1 MSRVVLQT
9 TLSLF
14 FLLSAGLLA
23 IEPPPVWK
31 TEPVDLWP
39 GPSDPASAKA
49 ADASSASPFQCSI
62 LGPRVD
68 WG

>member
-1 MSRVVLQT
+1 MSRLVLPT
-9 TLSLF
+9 TVSLF

-31 TEPVDLWP
+31 TEPVDRWP
-39 GPSDPASAKA
+39 APGDPAPAKA
-49 ADASSASPFQCSI
+49 ADASSANPFQCSI
-62 LGPRVD
+62 LGPRID